1 MKILIIGLGYAGT
14 RFKRAFKLCGITEI
28 YSVSRGENINE
39 SISIINPDIVVVSNT
54 DLTHYDVLMEI
65 KNYTGFV
72 ICEKPLITPYDNLLE
87 IAEAIS
93 NKQGFCFNL
102 IERYSEATIQL
113 KKYVETH
120 NLNLIRA
127 NFQWGKDRLNDK
139 RNTCGVISEVIHG
152 LDLIQHICKPNSN
165 YVINEVLGCT
175 SDFSISGDAIL
186 DSVLFTAILDGTPIT
201 SYSSFVNIIRR
212 REIDLTFLNSEN
224 QIIYANLVYDT
235 PEWDCDYLKIWQPTQ
250 FGDKNILEFK
260 TTVDN
265 SNNELSTIRK
275 VVTLV
280 NDVINVV
287 NTGSTPSQPFP
298 DNNTAIKL
306 QQLLNEIFFKA
317 CVVGPVKYNVGER
330 VYFNESGDLE
340 KLG

>member
-28 YSVSRGENINE
+28 YSVGRGENINQA
-39 SISIINPDIVVVSNT
+39 IFTVNPDIVVVSST

-65 KNYTGFV
+65 KDYTGFV

-87 IAEAIS
+87 ISNVIL

-102 IERYSEATIQL
+102 IERYSEITIQL

-152 LDLIQHICKPNSN
+152 LDLIQHICKPSSN
-165 YVINEVLGCT
+165 YMINAVLGCT

-186 DSVLFTAILDGTPIT
+186 DSVLLTATLDGTPIT

-224 QIIYANLVYDT
+224 KIIYANLVYDT
-235 PEWDCDYLKIWQPTQ
+235 PEWDCDHLKIWRPTQ
-250 FGDKNILEFK
+250 FGDEDILKFK

-265 SNNELSTIRK
+265 SNDKLSTIRK

-280 NDVINVV
+280 SDVINVV
-287 NTGSTPSQPFP
+287 STGTKPSQPFP
-298 DNNTAIKL
+298 DNSTAIKL
-306 QQLLNEIFFKA
+306 QRLLNEIFFKA
-317 CVVGPVKYNVGER
+317 CVVGPVKYNIGER
-330 VYFNESGDLE
+330 IYFNESGDLE

>member
-28 YSVSRGENINE
+28 YSVGRGESINQA
-39 SISIINPDIVVVSNT
+39 IFTVNPDIVVVSST

-65 KNYTGFV
+65 KDYTGFV
-72 ICEKPLITPYDNLLE
+72 ICEKPLITPHDNLLE
-87 IAEAIS
+87 ISKVIS
-93 NKQGFCFNL
+93 NKHGFCFNL
-102 IERYSEATIQL
+102 IERYSEITIQL

-152 LDLIQHICKPNSN
+152 LDLIQHICKPSSN
-165 YVINEVLGCT
+165 YVINAVLGCT
-175 SDFSISGDAIL
+175 SDFSISGEAIL
-186 DSVLFTAILDGTPIT
+186 DSVLLTATLDGTPIT

-224 QIIYANLVYDT
+224 KIIYANLVYDT
-235 PEWDCDYLKIWQPTQ
+235 PEWDCDYLKIWRPTQ
-250 FGDKNILEFK
+250 FGDENIFEFK

-265 SNNELSTIRK
+265 SNDKLSTIRK
-275 VVTLV
+275 VVILV
-280 NDVINVV
+280 SDVINVV
-287 NTGSTPSQPFP
+287 KTGLKPS
-298 DNNTAIKL
+298 
-306 QQLLNEIFFKA
+306 
-317 CVVGPVKYNVGER
+317 
-330 VYFNESGDLE
+330 
-340 KLG
+340 